1 MPGRGKLTRNCA
13 AIAWAKSYASCQSY
27 QSCFEAEPQL
37 SIIPSPRSPM
47 NDDLQKRVAEA
58 MRNPQNLGELANA
71 DAVGTVGNSDCGEM
85 LRMWVKFKEEK
96 GRKVIDRATF
106 QSFGCETAI
115 AVASL
120 ATELIR
126 GKTAEEALALKTE
139 ELAGELGPLP
149 PMKIHCAQLVEG
161 ALRSALVPVQP
172 EQNPEAVPA
181 APRQAE
187 GSNLLDS
194 FTKPKSGKITF
205 LPNPE

>member
-1 MPGRGKLTRNCA
+1 MPADGRHLREPRGGGKLQHL
-13 AIAWAKSYASCQSY
+13 QSD
-27 QSCFEAEPQL
+27 
-37 SIIPSPRSPM
+37 M
-47 NDDLQKRVAEA
+47 NDDLQKRIQAA
-58 MRNPQNLGELANA
+58 LANPQNMGELANA
-71 DAVGTVGNSDCGEM
+71 DSIGTVGNADCGEM
-85 LRMWVKFKEEK
+85 LRLWVKFKEQN

-161 ALRSALVPVQP
+161 AIRSALDP
-172 EQNPEAVPA
+172 EKTEPKPVPA
-181 APRQAE
+181 TAAPT
-187 GSNLLDS
+187 LLDS
-194 FTKPKSGKITF
+194 FSKPKEGGIKLTF
-205 LPNPE
+205 LDEDK

>member
-1 MPGRGKLTRNCA
+1 M
-13 AIAWAKSYASCQSY
+13 S
-27 QSCFEAEPQL
+27 
-37 SIIPSPRSPM
+37 
-47 NDDLQKRVAEA
+47 DDLQKRIAEA
-58 MRNPQNLGELANA
+58 MRNPQNLGELPGA

-85 LRMWVKFKEEK
+85 LRLWVKFKEQNGK
-96 GRKVIDRATF
+96 KVIDRATF

-161 ALRSALVPVQP
+161 ALRSALEPGRA
-172 EQNPEAVPA
+172 EANP
-181 APRQAE
+181 APRANPA
-187 GSNLLDS
+187 GAPTLLDS
-194 FTKPKSGKITF
+194 FSVPKPGGVKLTF
-205 LPNPE
+205 LEPDEPPPNRL

>member
-1 MPGRGKLTRNCA
+1 M
-13 AIAWAKSYASCQSY
+13 
-27 QSCFEAEPQL
+27 
-37 SIIPSPRSPM
+37 
-47 NDDLQKRVAEA
+47 
-58 MRNPQNLGELANA
+58 GELANA

-85 LRMWVKFKEEK
+85 LRHVGEVQEQD

-161 ALRSALVPVQP
+161 ALRSALEPQSGSGRP
-172 EQNPEAVPA
+172 ASPQTASPRRPCSTGFRNRNP
-181 APRQAE
+181 AP
-187 GSNLLDS
+187 GSCFWMTSEPIDR
-194 FTKPKSGKITF
+194 P
-205 LPNPE
+205 

>member
-1 MPGRGKLTRNCA
+1 
-13 AIAWAKSYASCQSY
+13 
-27 QSCFEAEPQL
+27 
-37 SIIPSPRSPM
+37 M
-47 NDDLQKRVAEA
+47 NNDLQERIAEA
-58 MRNPQNLGELANA
+58 LRNPQNLGELPGA

-85 LRMWVKFKEEK
+85 LRMWVKFKEQN

-161 ALRSALVPVQP
+161 ALRSALEPGPVADKPAVAPAQP
-172 EQNPEAVPA
+172 HASGPT
-181 APRQAE
+181 
-187 GSNLLDS
+187 LLDS
-194 FTKPKSGKITF
+194 FAQPKPGETKITF
-205 LPNPE
+205 LDPPTEGKTSRKE

>member
-1 MPGRGKLTRNCA
+1 MTN
-13 AIAWAKSYASCQSY
+13 
-27 QSCFEAEPQL
+27 
-37 SIIPSPRSPM
+37 
-47 NDDLQKRVAEA
+47 DLQQRIAEA
-58 MRNPQNLGELANA
+58 LRNPQNLGELPEA

-85 LRMWVKFKEEK
+85 LRMWVKFKEQN

-126 GKTAEEALALKTE
+126 GKTPEEALALKTE

-161 ALRSALVPVQP
+161 ALRSALAPQ
-172 EQNPEAVPA
+172 QA
-181 APRQAE
+181 AGE
-187 GSNLLDS
+187 TESKLSSTSSLLDS
-194 FTKPKSGKITF
+194 FTRPNEAKVKLTF
-205 LPNPE
+205 LDEKGDAPSGEIT